1 MSLQRELNYGDLFT
15 EKIQEEAVS
24 FRNQQD
30 TINNAAPYE
39 NMQFL
44 HQESSENIADK
55 GKSTSRKGFLNKFRR
70 SMSMT
75 AETANELTQNLSKP
89 RSTFYLTE
97 AINADVDDKGELGS
111 GNDSG
116 FPSSPVHRNSR
127 TSLTR
132 PQSPPPPI
140 PTQNIGKSYQLSY
153 TRCPE
158 VIVRYLSWCPC

>member
-1 MSLQRELNYGDLFT
+1 MNVGENLIKHGNLIT
-15 EKIQEEAVS
+15 ENIQEEATNL
-24 FRNQQD
+24 RNQQD
-30 TINNAAPYE
+30 EATAYE

-44 HQESSENIADK
+44 HQVQESCDNIADK

-89 RSTFYLTE
+89 KSTFYLTE
-97 AINADVDDKGELGS
+97 TINVDSDEKGELGS

-132 PQSPPPPI
+132 PHSPPPPI
-140 PTQNIGKSYQLSY
+140 PNQNIGK
-153 TRCPE
+153 
-158 VIVRYLSWCPC
+158 